1 MIAKIIRKIL
11 KHAQT
16 MGKEDILTAILAT
29 MFEYSPGL
37 MEVVFSNVDTDCH
50 TYLNNVFKI
59 QTGTSYFSKSEKD
72 EDYNFRPDL
81 LISGKEFH
89 FEDDSPFILVES
101 KIFAPITT
109 NQYKGYSEIK
119 SKYKN
124 SIMFL
129 ITNYEKEEQKGYFD
143 FITSWSKVFTSIS
156 TYTEGLTN
164 ESEKLVLNELLSLF
178 HELGIGFNE
187 YLFLDI
193 ESLKPAENGIDLSKF
208 VKAMRKNSGLTQEQF
223 AKEVGVGLRF
233 LRDLEQGN
241 RSTLRMDKVND
252 VLSRFN
258 CELGPVIKTSANN
271 LN

>member
-1 MIAKIIRKIL
+1 MIAKIIGKIL

-37 MEVVFSNVDTDCH
+37 IKAVFSKVDTDCH
-50 TYLNNVFKI
+50 NYLNDTSKI
-59 QTGTSYFSKSEKD
+59 QTGITYFSKGNKD

-81 LISGKEFH
+81 LISDKEFN
-89 FEDDSPFILVES
+89 FENNSPFILVES

-109 NQYKGYSEIK
+109 NQYKGYPEIK
-119 SKYKN
+119 SKYKD
-124 SIMFL
+124 SAVFL
-129 ITNYEKEEQKGYFD
+129 ITNYEKEEQEEYFD
-143 FITSWSKVFTSIS
+143 FITSWSKVFNSTSSYIK
-156 TYTEGLTN
+156 GLKN
-164 ESEKLVLNELLSLF
+164 DSEKLLLNELLSIF
-178 HELGIGFNE
+178 HELGIEFNE

-193 ESLKPAENGIDLSKF
+193 ESLKPTENGTDLSKF

-241 RSTLRMDKVND
+241 KSTLRMDKVND
-252 VLSRFN
+252 VLIQFN
-258 CELGPVIKTSANN
+258 CELGPIGKTSANN
-271 LN
+271 I